1 MDVFKARIDLTER
14 LLKALEH
21 LSVREQMA
29 IVTSF
34 LSLSDLKEITE
45 FQERN

>member
-1 MDVFKARIDLTER
+1 MDVFKERIDLTER

-29 IVTSF
+29 IVTAF
-34 LSLSDLKEITE
+34 MSLSDLQEITE
-45 FQERN
+45 FQERS